1 MPATDILSQDE
12 IDALLHGVDHGAV
25 ETDSEGGNE
34 EVAVRP
40 YDFTSQDR
48 IVRGRLPTLEM
59 INERFGRLFRASL
72 FNLMRR
78 SPEVAVGTVQMLKFS
93 EYVHSLF
100 MPANMNLVRI
110 RPLRGTAL
118 FVLDPKLV
126 YILVENFF
134 GGNGRFQSK
143 IEGRD
148 FTAMEMRV
156 VQLVLE
162 RIFHDLKEAWAP
174 VLEVELEYVG
184 SEINPHFANIVSPS
198 EVVVATV
205 VHVELDGGGGDLH
218 ITIPY
223 SMIEPIRDLMDAGV
237 QSDRSERDMRWTY
250 ALRSEVETADVDL
263 EVTLTETTLSLGEI
277 LEMRPGDVIP
287 VEIPPR
293 LVARVGD
300 VPVFW
305 AKFGVSRGKLSLKV
319 EQPVRQP
326 RPMTIELEKVRL
338 HD

>member
-12 IDALLHGVDHGAV
+12 IDALLHGVDHGEV
-25 ETDSEGGNE
+25 ETDAQTAADETH
-34 EVAVRP
+34 VRP

>member
-1 MPATDILSQDE
+1 
-12 IDALLHGVDHGAV
+12 
-25 ETDSEGGNE
+25 
-34 EVAVRP
+34 
-40 YDFTSQDR
+40 
-48 IVRGRLPTLEM
+48 
-59 INERFGRLFRASL
+59 
-72 FNLMRR
+72 
-78 SPEVAVGTVQMLKFS
+78 
-93 EYVHSLF
+93 
-100 MPANMNLVRI
+100 
-110 RPLRGTAL
+110 
-118 FVLDPKLV
+118 
-126 YILVENFF
+126 
-134 GGNGRFQSK
+134 
-143 IEGRD
+143 
-148 FTAMEMRV
+148 MEMRV